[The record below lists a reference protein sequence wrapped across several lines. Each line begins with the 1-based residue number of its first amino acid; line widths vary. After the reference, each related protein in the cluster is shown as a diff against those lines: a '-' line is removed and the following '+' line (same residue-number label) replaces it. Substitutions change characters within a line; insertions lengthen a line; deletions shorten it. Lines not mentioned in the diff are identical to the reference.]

1 MNTYWLE
8 HAWLGDRVENGVVV
22 DLVPP
27 DAPGPV
33 PVDEEL
39 GDGTRAGGGAD
50 PESSCCGA
58 DARRAGVRLAP
69 RRRGRRGTAPPGRPL
84 VSGHDGGTGA
94 SPLTSLK
101 HAGPCAATASRSE
114 SGTSDRPRRWRRPTA
129 ATPSAGSFDPSMP
142 LLATMPTG
150 PRRRVTDVTG

>member
-39 GDGTRAGGGAD
+39 GDGTRAPFAR
-50 PESSCCGA
+50 A
-58 DARRAGVRLAP
+58 DA
-69 RRRGRRGTAPPGRPL
+69 
-84 VSGHDGGTGA
+84 
-94 SPLTSLK
+94 
-101 HAGPCAATASRSE
+101 ASRLRDSPVV
-114 SGTSDRPRRWRRPTA
+114 SR
-129 ATPSAGSFDPSMP
+129 
-142 LLATMPTG
+142 TG
-150 PRRRVTDVTG
+150 PIRP